1 MTCAGCS
8 REIEIDSAFCRF
20 CGVAVRPTA
29 FTRPAGRRLF
39 RSTVDCRVA
48 GVCGGLAEYFGVDPT
63 LVRLVAVILAI
74 YPGVVFF
81 GVLAYAIAWVIIPLA
96 PPTPP
101 LHPAAST
108 V

>member
-1 MTCAGCS
+1 MTCSGCS

-20 CGVAVRPTA
+20 CGLAIRP
-29 FTRPAGRRLF
+29 PAYSGWTGRRLY
-39 RSTVDCRVA
+39 RSTVDQRIG
-48 GVCGGLAEYFGVDPT
+48 GVCGGLAEYFGIDPT

-74 YPGVVFF
+74 YPGIVFF

-96 PPTPP
+96 PTPP
-101 LHPAAST
+101 LHPATST